1 MNRIVFVEDDA
12 EVGSLIA
19 AYLAKHD
26 IDVIVE
32 PRGDRAED
40 LILTT
45 QPDLVLLDIMLPG
58 KDGMTICRDLR
69 HRWQGPIVLL
79 TSLDSDMN
87 HILALEMGACDY
99 ILKTTPPA
107 VLLARLRL
115 HLRQSEQTQ
124 QAKSLQE
131 SALTP
136 HKALRFGALT
146 IDPLN
151 RAVQLN
157 GDFISLSTA
166 DFELLWELATHA
178 GQIMDR
184 DALLKT
190 LRVDRDALLKTLK
203 TLRGV
208 NYDGLDRSVDVAISR
223 LRKKLLDSAAEPY
236 RIKTIRNK
244 GYLFAPHAW
253 DETTG

>member
-1 MNRIVFVEDDA
+1 MPVYGEIFISTVNIMNTLVFVEDDA

-26 IDVIVE
+26 LNVIVE
-32 PRGDRAED
+32 PRGDKAEEV
-40 LILTT
+40 IASI
-45 QPDLVLLDIMLPG
+45 QPNLVLLDIMLPG
-58 KDGMTICRDLR
+58 KDGMSICRDLR
-69 HRWQGPIVLL
+69 GKYAGPIVLL

-87 HILALEMGACDY
+87 HILALELGACDY

-115 HLRQSEQTQ
+115 HLRQNELTQ
-124 QAKSLQE
+124 QSKGIQDTVLKMHSTLCFGSL
-131 SALTP
+131 S
-136 HKALRFGALT
+136 
-146 IDPLN
+146 IDPIN
-151 RAVQLN
+151 RSVLLAGEEIV
-157 GDFISLSTA
+157 LSTA

-184 DALLKT
+184 DALLMS
-190 LRVDRDALLKTLK
+190 
-203 TLRGV
+203 LRGV
-208 NYDGLDRSVDVAISR
+208 SYDGLDRSVDVAVSR
-223 LRKKLLDSAAEPY
+223 LRKKLLDNAAEPY

-253 DETTG
+253 E

>member
-32 PRGDRAED
+32 LRGDRAED

-107 VLLARLRL
+107 VLLRVCAYTCGKANKRNRQKSSGERLR
-115 HLRQSEQTQ
+115 
-124 QAKSLQE
+124 
-131 SALTP
+131 
-136 HKALRFGALT
+136 
-146 IDPLN
+146 
-151 RAVQLN
+151 
-157 GDFISLSTA
+157 
-166 DFELLWELATHA
+166 
-178 GQIMDR
+178 
-184 DALLKT
+184 
-190 LRVDRDALLKTLK
+190 
-203 TLRGV
+203 
-208 NYDGLDRSVDVAISR
+208 
-223 LRKKLLDSAAEPY
+223 
-236 RIKTIRNK
+236 RIKRCV
-244 GYLFAPHAW
+244 LAR
-253 DETTG
+253 